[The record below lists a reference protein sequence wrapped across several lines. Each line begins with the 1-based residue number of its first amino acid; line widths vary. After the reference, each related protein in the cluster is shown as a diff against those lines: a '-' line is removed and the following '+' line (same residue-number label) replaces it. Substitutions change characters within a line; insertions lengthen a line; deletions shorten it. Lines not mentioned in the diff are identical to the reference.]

1 MMRKIAAFCT
11 MFLATAMMA
20 TAQEKKEAPKSPP
33 ASAKSELAEVS
44 YSQPSKKGRVIFG
57 ELVPYGEVWR
67 TGANMSTDITFKTDV
82 MFGGREVKQGT
93 YSLFTIPGE
102 KEWTVILNGV
112 PAQRG
117 ASQYNDTK
125 DKNVAEVKVR
135 AEQTSTVEEKF
146 TIDFEGQDLVI
157 KWDLTKVK
165 VPITKK

>member
-1 MMRKIAAFCT
+1 MRKIAAFCT

-33 ASAKSELAEVS
+33 ASAKSELADVS

-93 YSLFTIPGE
+93 YSLFTIPGQ

-117 ASQYNDTK
+117 ASQYKDNK

-135 AEQTSTVEEKF
+135 PEQITTVEEKLK
-146 TIDFEGQDLVI
+146 IDFEGQDLVI

-165 VPITKK
+165 VPISKK